1 MASHHS
7 RSCFNFSILLH
18 FVIEKYIYVIYIM
31 MIFFNNLFTPTVNSC
46 SVHALGFG
54 NYLATVSFCYMSG

>member
-1 MASHHS
+1 
-7 RSCFNFSILLH
+7 
-18 FVIEKYIYVIYIM
+18 M

-46 SVHALGFG
+46 NVHALGFG